1 MQASN
6 LTRIQFSLQ
15 EILTW
20 TAVFALALSLL
31 MIWEFPW
38 LAVLSIGVGGYLVE
52 TIGRRRAVEVSRFGD
67 WLGLFAGYLLLG
79 SGLYLFGVEGNS
91 SNTWILPL
99 IVPVA
104 PVYAEIARP
113 FGLAGRSWELSWPE
127 VVLASGVCFAYF
139 AIVASIAYRYPQYRW
154 AIVAIVLG
162 IGVLNFLFAG
172 ESLWIPRA

>member
-1 MQASN
+1 MNDSTSAR
-6 LTRIQFSLQ
+6 LQFSLQ

-79 SGLYLFGVEGNS
+79 SGSHLYVIEGNNS
-91 SNTWILPL
+91 ATWILPL

-104 PVYAEIARP
+104 PIFAVIAAP
-113 FGLAGRSWELSWPE
+113 FGLAGRSWELTWPE
-127 VVLASGVCFAYF
+127 VVLASCVCFAYF
-139 AIVASIAYRYPQYRW
+139 AMIASIAYRYPRYRW
-154 AIVAIVLG
+154 AIMAIVFG
-162 IGVLNFLFAG
+162 IGVFNILVANGAIG
-172 ESLWIPRA
+172 IPRE